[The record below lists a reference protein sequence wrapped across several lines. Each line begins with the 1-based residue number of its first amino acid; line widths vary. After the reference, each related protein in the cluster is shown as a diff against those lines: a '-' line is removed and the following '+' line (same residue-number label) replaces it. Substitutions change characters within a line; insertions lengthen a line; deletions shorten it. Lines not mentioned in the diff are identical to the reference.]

1 MNANELV
8 KAWPKNQYRGGHPD
22 WMLVGQAIRALD
34 YNRGAR
40 YAGVVGK
47 GTRAWMWDKNSYLY
61 RPAANAFVNNI
72 GAELGATD
80 EATTWTRRQM
90 LLTAL
95 VVASAIGA
103 SAFLLT
109 DASAEARS
117 TRSTRSARTV
127 ARRYR

>member
-8 KAWPKNQYRGGHPD
+8 KAWPKDQYRGGRPD
-22 WMLVGQAIRALD
+22 WMLVGRAIRAVD
-34 YNRGAR
+34 YNRGAQ
-40 YAGVVGK
+40 YTSVVGK

-61 RPAANAFVNNI
+61 RPGPNAFVNNI
-72 GAELGATD
+72 GAELGAAD
-80 EATTWTRRQM
+80 GATAWTRQQI

-109 DASAEARS
+109 GAAAEARS
-117 TRSTRSARTV
+117 ARPARTV